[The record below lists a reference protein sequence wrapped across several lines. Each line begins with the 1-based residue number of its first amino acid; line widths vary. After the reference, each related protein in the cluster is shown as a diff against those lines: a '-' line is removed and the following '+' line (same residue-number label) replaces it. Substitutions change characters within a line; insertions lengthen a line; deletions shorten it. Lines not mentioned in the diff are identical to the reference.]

1 MRQNR
6 LKRTFWNKTNY
17 KFLFAQN
24 ALIRINELQ
33 EEIIQKSKNI
43 SGAEDFV
50 KQKLELYEE
59 DERIR
64 AMAKDINLQ
73 EKQITDNFFNKW
85 F

>member
-1 MRQNR
+1 M
-6 LKRTFWNKTNY
+6 
-17 KFLFAQN
+17 KFNDQLMKN

-64 AMAKDINLQ
+64 AIAKDINLQ
-73 EKQITDNFFNKW
+73 EKQITNNFFNK
-85 F
+85 

>member
-1 MRQNR
+1 M
-6 LKRTFWNKTNY
+6 K
-17 KFLFAQN
+17 N

-43 SGAEDFV
+43 SGTEDFV

-73 EKQITDNFFNKW
+73 EKQITDNFFNK
-85 F
+85 

>member
-1 MRQNR
+1 M
-6 LKRTFWNKTNY
+6 
-17 KFLFAQN
+17 KFNDQLMKN

-73 EKQITDNFFNKW
+73 EKQITDNFFNKS
-85 F
+85 

>member
-1 MRQNR
+1 M
-6 LKRTFWNKTNY
+6 
-17 KFLFAQN
+17 KFNDQLMKN

-64 AMAKDINLQ
+64 AIAKDINLQ
-73 EKQITDNFFNKW
+73 EKQITDNFFNK
-85 F
+85 

>member
-1 MRQNR
+1 M
-6 LKRTFWNKTNY
+6 
-17 KFLFAQN
+17 KFNDQFMKN

-73 EKQITDNFFNKW
+73 EKQITDNFFNK
-85 F
+85 

>member
-1 MRQNR
+1 M
-6 LKRTFWNKTNY
+6 
-17 KFLFAQN
+17 KFNDQLMKN

-64 AMAKDINLQ
+64 AVAKDINLQ
-73 EKQITDNFFNKW
+73 EKQITDNFFNK
-85 F
+85 

>member
-1 MRQNR
+1 M
-6 LKRTFWNKTNY
+6 
-17 KFLFAQN
+17 KFNDQLMQN

-64 AMAKDINLQ
+64 AIAKDINLQ
-73 EKQITDNFFNKW
+73 EKQITNNFFNK
-85 F
+85 

>member
-1 MRQNR
+1 M
-6 LKRTFWNKTNY
+6 
-17 KFLFAQN
+17 KFNDQLMKN

-73 EKQITDNFFNKW
+73 EKQITNNFFNK
-85 F
+85 

>member
-1 MRQNR
+1 M
-6 LKRTFWNKTNY
+6 
-17 KFLFAQN
+17 KFNDQLMKN

-73 EKQITDNFFNKW
+73 EKQITDNFFNK
-85 F
+85 

>member
-1 MRQNR
+1 M
-6 LKRTFWNKTNY
+6 
-17 KFLFAQN
+17 KFNDQLMKN

-50 KQKLELYEE
+50 KQKLDLYKE

-64 AMAKDINLQ
+64 AMAKNINLQ
-73 EKQITDNFFNKW
+73 EKQITDNFFNK
-85 F
+85 

>member
-1 MRQNR
+1 M
-6 LKRTFWNKTNY
+6 
-17 KFLFAQN
+17 KFNDQLMKN

-43 SGAEDFV
+43 IGAEDFV

-64 AMAKDINLQ
+64 AIAKDINLQ
-73 EKQITDNFFNKW
+73 EKQITDNFFNK
-85 F
+85 